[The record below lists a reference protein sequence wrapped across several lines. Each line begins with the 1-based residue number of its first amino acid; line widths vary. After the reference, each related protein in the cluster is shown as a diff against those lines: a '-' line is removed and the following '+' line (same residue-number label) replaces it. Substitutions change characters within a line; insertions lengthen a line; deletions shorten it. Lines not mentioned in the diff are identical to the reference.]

1 MDVGVPARPLVAGMI
16 RLRMNLRG
24 NRLQTDH
31 HAVPADKGPEIFS
44 VAVTAS
50 LISNL
55 ETELGLVEVEA
66 RLKIVDN
73 KARSNAV
80 ERGHGPMVARGWL
93 LRSRAGMTG
102 VCLNAACGRAALSA
116 PRRRSARLREMA
128 ALPRLSSCAAP
139 KEMLFVRAKMSV
151 EGTHAMR
158 SARGEFLEAPL
169 LIQSESRS
177 FDSART
183 SVPEVLAALRMAEL
197 S

>member
-1 MDVGVPARPLVAGMI
+1 MSECSVWKSGAFSAAS
-16 RLRMNLRG
+16 
-24 NRLQTDH
+24 
-31 HAVPADKGPEIFS
+31 AVSSI
-44 VAVTAS
+44 T
-50 LISNL
+50 
-55 ETELGLVEVEA
+55 
-66 RLKIVDN
+66 R
-73 KARSNAV
+73 
-80 ERGHGPMVARGWL
+80 H
-93 LRSRAGMTG
+93 
-102 VCLNAACGRAALSA
+102 
-116 PRRRSARLREMA
+116 EMA

-183 SVPEVLAALRMAEL
+183 SVPEVLAALRMTEL